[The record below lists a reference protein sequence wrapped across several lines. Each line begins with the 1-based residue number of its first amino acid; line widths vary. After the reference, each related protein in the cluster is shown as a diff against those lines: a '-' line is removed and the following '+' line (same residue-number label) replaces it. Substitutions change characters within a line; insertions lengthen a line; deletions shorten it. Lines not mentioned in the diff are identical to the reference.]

1 MTDKQIIIDGVDVSK
16 CEYWSGSELGY
27 CNIGLWANDGTHI
40 CECEIDCLYKQLKR
54 KEKECEE
61 LKKAEEYD
69 SRYNDMQ
76 AEIDCGNA
84 IVEKYH
90 KCLIEIKEIIEQ
102 CVKIHDDIIVS
113 KQILQK
119 ISEVLDG
126 ST

>member
-1 MTDKQIIIDGVDVSK
+1 MTDRPRIILEGKSLG
-16 CEYWSGSELGY
+16 EYFEQAVENKKLK
-27 CNIGLWANDGTHI
+27 DK
-40 CECEIDCLYKQLKR
+40 LYA
-54 KEKECEE
+54 KEKECDE

-84 IVEKYH
+84 IVEKYE

-102 CVKIHDDIIVS
+102 GVKIHDDIIVS

-126 ST
+126 NT